1 MLMTTIEILYNCRT
15 TMIKVTFFCSC
26 LASCPSFPPSFSP
39 SFFPPSFSM
48 FPSLFLSFFLRYMLL
63 LLILFFIPGVVMIV
77 AYGLISRELYRGMKF
92 ELDQNRENSG
102 ETPTPHVS
110 PAMDMIE
117 HLICFLQIES
127 YIREVEV
134 LG

>member
-1 MLMTTIEILYNCRT
+1 MT
-15 TMIKVTFFCSC
+15 TMIKVTFFSSC
-26 LASCPSFPPSFSP
+26 LASCPAFPTSFTPFFSNFSSFSFTP
-39 SFFPPSFSM
+39 CSL